1 MDLIK
6 VLSNPVRMR
15 IIQCMIGYGDATT
28 KQIAEYVSDVPVP
41 TLYRHINYLID
52 VGLIT
57 VKEERKVRGSVERVL
72 TVNPTKPYDE
82 TDISNLAF
90 QFLMEMYSRFDKYS
104 KRPDADPIRDKLALS
119 TAIFKLTDEEMDN
132 FAKDIGEVMM
142 KYDAISKESK
152 GKIRSV
158 SMVLSPVDETDES

>member
-15 IIQCMIGYGDATT
+15 IIQCMIGYGDTTT

-57 VKEERKVRGSVERVL
+57 V
-72 TVNPTKPYDE
+72 
-82 TDISNLAF
+82 
-90 QFLMEMYSRFDKYS
+90 
-104 KRPDADPIRDKLALS
+104 
-119 TAIFKLTDEEMDN
+119 
-132 FAKDIGEVMM
+132 
-142 KYDAISKESK
+142 
-152 GKIRSV
+152 
-158 SMVLSPVDETDES
+158 